1 MGRFGYICNVTTM
14 KQEKNIS
21 TPNPKFVAI
30 LKKIIEDKKVIHEH
44 IRSGKSIS
52 ELEAKGFKF
61 VNFL

>member
-1 MGRFGYICNVTTM
+1 M

-61 VNFL
+61 VKFL